1 MLNYHRWLDRL
12 QALERRYG
20 NSRASLTALCVIVFL
35 LGGLSY
41 RLWLDFAP
49 EETQY
54 STSGKRK
61 LTLELERQTQET
73 ARKNLALAIEQE
85 ANAEMQ
91 KMFTRQL
98 AQQKVLEK
106 ELAFYRSVMA
116 PETNAEGL
124 AIHAL
129 ELTPGLVVNRYQ
141 VRLILTQLQKRK
153 YNLRGRAQLL
163 FIGLVDGKHTE
174 LSLDKLTKTKFDFAF
189 QYFQILDAEINL
201 PANFS
206 LARVELKAKVRAGRG
221 NKAATLSQVFDV
233 SELLASEK
241 ELGVI
246 LEQNSQVKDNSLN
259 SVTKR

>member
-1 MLNYHRWLDRL
+1 MLNYHPWLERL
-12 QALERRYG
+12 QTFERRYV
-20 NSRASLTALCVIVFL
+20 NSRASLVALCVIVFL
-35 LGGLSY
+35 LGGMSY

-61 LTLELERQTQET
+61 LAQELERQTQET

-129 ELTPGLVVNRYQ
+129 ELTPGLVANRYQ

-153 YNLRGRAQLL
+153 YSLRGRAQLL

-174 LSLDKLTKTKFDFAF
+174 LSLDKLTKSKFDFAF

-206 LARVELKAKVRAGRG
+206 LGRVELKAKVRAGRG

-233 SELLASEK
+233 SELLAPEK

-246 LEQNSQVKDNSLN
+246 LEQNSQVKDNSFN